1 MGPMVE
7 VGCDARTGAAT
18 SGSSRSARIPKEFRQ
33 AKPQADAVDR
43 RAVARFFSSEAGQ
56 RILRADRVWR
66 ELKFS
71 VLCPS
76 ERFWSET
83 VGELLLQGV
92 MDCVIEEAGVLTV
105 VDYKTD
111 FVTPETLPGVA
122 ERYRAQVRAYVF
134 AASEMFGKPVSGGLL
149 CFLRGGLTAEIG
161 A

>member
-1 MGPMVE
+1 
-7 VGCDARTGAAT
+7 
-18 SGSSRSARIPKEFRQ
+18 
-33 AKPQADAVDR
+33 
-43 RAVARFFSSEAGQ
+43 
-56 RILRADRVWR
+56 
-66 ELKFS
+66 
-71 VLCPS
+71 
-76 ERFWSET
+76 
-83 VGELLLQGV
+83 

-111 FVTPETLPGVA
+111 FVTPEMLPEVA